1 MNNPNPQCPECKGQI
16 QLGVAIAPEG
26 EDGRYGCWWWRPPIT
41 HKNLELIPVYKCM
54 NCGYS
59 CNDVRNLVWVRTPE
73 ELAQDPSTG
82 APDAL

>member
-1 MNNPNPQCPECKGQI
+1 MTNPQCPECKGQI

-26 EDGRYGCWWWRPPIT
+26 EGGRNGCWWSPSLIT

-59 CNDVRNLVWVRTPE
+59 CNDDRNLVWVRTPE
-73 ELAQDPSTG
+73 ELAQDPTN
-82 APDAL
+82 PPVDAL

>member
-1 MNNPNPQCPECKGQI
+1 MTNPQCPECKGQI

-41 HKNLELIPVYKCM
+41 HKNLELIPVYKCV

-59 CNDVRNLVWVRTPE
+59 CNDVRNLVWE
-73 ELAQDPSTG
+73 ND
-82 APDAL
+82 